1 MFLLQTI
8 LKLALTL
15 CGVVGIAFM
24 IASTVLVICAIIRGG
39 ISIQVFK
46 DEAKKEKLNK

>member
-8 LKLALTL
+8 LKLVLTL

-24 IASTVLVICAIIRGG
+24 IASTVLVAFSIMRGNKNNH
-39 ISIQVFK
+39 IVKS
-46 DEAKKEKLNK
+46 DEEKRNM